1 MCPSHHPHKRSD
13 ISPTPIKKSPPSLAT
28 MGNTQNSLD
37 GGEGDIGWCAAKR
50 EVKEHGQKP
59 KLNFQRKQRNRK
71 EDKNIEASGGLC
83 AAPRVACLDGNGE
96 SDGGLPRRNRG
107 QMTEWEKRKDMLK
120 QRIRNKLNNAYK
132 PENGK
137 EFDGPCECRG
147 LCVCHYKKAAKIS
160 DSAQSASDA
169 FDARLK
175 KIKDQIRKEK
185 ERGRRKKSFID
196 I

>member
-1 MCPSHHPHKRSD
+1 
-13 ISPTPIKKSPPSLAT
+13 
-28 MGNTQNSLD
+28 MGNTQNSID
-37 GGEGDIGWCAAKR
+37 GSEEDAGWCAAKR

-59 KLNFQRKQRNRK
+59 KLNFERRQPYRKGEK
-71 EDKNIEASGGLC
+71 KIEDNGGLC

-96 SDGGLPRRNRG
+96 SENNNPRRNRG

-132 PENGK
+132 PENDK
-137 EFDGPCECRG
+137 EFDAPCECRG

-160 DSAQSASDA
+160 DSAQNASDA